1 MRLRRGVLGFYEGGR
16 PEQIE
21 ALPRYQQTVRS
32 LLGGLLDSHRPTLEE
47 EWARQAEVRAIA
59 ALAIQARMPWDSPP
73 ELVELAYLDDKGNP
87 VALKEYDD
95 ALSAQGWRDWLH
107 G

>member
-1 MRLRRGVLGFYEGGR
+1 MCLWCWLYGFYESGR
-16 PEQIE
+16 PEEIKE
-21 ALPRYQQTVRS
+21 LPPYQQAS
-32 LLGGLLDSHRPTLEE
+32 HDALGGLLDSHRPTLTE

-59 ALAIQARMPWDSPP
+59 ALAIQARLPWDSPP

-95 ALSAQGWRDWLH
+95 AISAAGLA
-107 G
+107 

>member
-1 MRLRRGVLGFYEGGR
+1 MRLWRGVLGFYEGGR

-21 ALPRYQQTVRS
+21 ALPHYQQTVRA
-32 LLGGLLDSHRPTLEE
+32 LLGGLLDSHRPTLAE
-47 EWARQAEVRAIA
+47 EWARKAEVRAIA
-59 ALAIQARMPWDSPP
+59 ALAIQARLPWDSPP

-95 ALSAQGWRDWLH
+95 AISAAGLA
-107 G
+107 

>member
-1 MRLRRGVLGFYEGGR
+1 MRLRCGVLGFYEGGR

-21 ALPRYQQTVRS
+21 ALPRYQQTVRA
-32 LLGGLLDSHRPTLEE
+32 LLGGLLDSHRPTLAE

-59 ALAIQARMPWDSPP
+59 ALAIQARLPWDSPP
-73 ELVELAYLDDKGNP
+73 ELVELAYLDGKGNP

-95 ALSAQGWRDWLH
+95 AISAAGLA
-107 G
+107 